1 MPLDLISLCLALAVG
16 FIATGVVNA
25 EAIIPPTPSLAK
37 LAKRVGWLIAGVRL
51 SGNSARGI

>member
-25 EAIIPPTPSLAK
+25 EAIIPPAPSLAK
-37 LAKRVGWLIAGVRL
+37 LAKRVGGLVSGVRL
-51 SGNSARGI
+51 SGNGARGI